1 MVGVFFLCQNLS
13 MDIKK
18 LYEKVIQSEEVHGIP
33 LVYILTVLNVVLDV
47 IGEGE
52 CFYKEDIY

>member
-18 LYEKVIQSEEVHGIP
+18 LYEKVIQNAEVHDIP
-33 LVYILTVLNVVLDV
+33 LTHILTVLNVVLET

-52 CFYKEDIY
+52 CFYENE

>member
-1 MVGVFFLCQNLS
+1 

-33 LVYILTVLNVVLDV
+33 LIHIITVLNVIIEI
-47 IGEGE
+47 IGNGE
-52 CFYKEDIY
+52 CFYENE

>member
-1 MVGVFFLCQNLS
+1 MENVFFLCQNLS

-18 LYEKVIQSEEVHGIP
+18 LYEKVIQSEEVHDIP
-33 LVYILTVLNVVLDV
+33 LIHILTVLNAVLEI

-52 CFYKEDIY
+52 CFYENE

>member
-1 MVGVFFLCQNLS
+1 

-18 LYEKVIQSEEVHGIP
+18 LYEKVIQSEEVHDIP
-33 LVYILTVLNVVLDV
+33 MIHILKVLNVVLEV

-52 CFYKEDIY
+52 CFYTNE

>member
-13 MDIKK
+13 MDLKK

-33 LVYILTVLNVVLDV
+33 LIHILAVLNCVMEI
-47 IGEGE
+47 IGNGE
-52 CFYKEDIY
+52 CFYENE

>member
-13 MDIKK
+13 MDLKK
-18 LYEKVIQSEEVHGIP
+18 LYEKVIQSADVHDIP
-33 LVYILTVLNVVLDV
+33 LIHIITVLNCVIEI

-52 CFYKEDIY
+52 CFYENE